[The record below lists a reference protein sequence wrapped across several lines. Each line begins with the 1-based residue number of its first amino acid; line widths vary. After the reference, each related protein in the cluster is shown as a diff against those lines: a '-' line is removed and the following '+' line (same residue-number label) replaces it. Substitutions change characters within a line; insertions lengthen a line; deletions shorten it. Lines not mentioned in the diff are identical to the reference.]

1 MTLGSFRVLINQSE
15 VYGSGD
21 VVLLFA
27 IGTFKIK
34 KYKIKQRRLAPH
46 LNYRTTN
53 KTYRIAQITLRLISK
68 ASNIHYTRE
77 SSN

>member
-1 MTLGSFRVLINQSE
+1 MVIILLKKTQQGKVVMTLGSFRVLINQSE

-34 KYKIKQRRLAPH
+34 EYKIKQRRLAPQ
-46 LNYRTTN
+46 LNY
-53 KTYRIAQITLRLISK
+53 Q
-68 ASNIHYTRE
+68 
-77 SSN
+77 

>member
-21 VVLLFA
+21 VILLFA

-34 KYKIKQRRLAPH
+34 EYKIKQRRLAPQ
-46 LNYRTTN
+46 LNY
-53 KTYRIAQITLRLISK
+53 Q
-68 ASNIHYTRE
+68 
-77 SSN
+77 